1 MNLLKSKIKEFFQ
14 PEKTLA
20 EQLKEQIDLAEEF
33 DRLQSLSGWEKVAK
47 FMAAEVNGT
56 LMEATRHELS
66 PAIQAIL
73 VNQWNA
79 KRSLLDKTIA
89 YMESAQRERDR
100 IVEEYKEMQNAGI
113 ASNSN

>member
-1 MNLLKSKIKEFFQ
+1 MNLLKNKLRDLFQ
-14 PEKTLA
+14 PEKSLA

-33 DRLQSLSGWEKVAK
+33 DRLQSLSGWEKVAR

-56 LMEATRHELS
+56 LTEATRHEFD
-66 PAIQAIL
+66 PTKQAIL

-100 IVEEYKEMQNAGI
+100 IVEEYKEMQNGRNANG
-113 ASNSN
+113 N